1 MSGKLIY
8 RELCERER
16 SLPLFHRAWWLDV
29 ACGEHEWDVAVVC
42 KGNEVQATLPY
53 YIKRVRGFTYLV
65 QPPLTPFLGPWIRS
79 TGAKQANEYARQ
91 KDLMETL
98 IDKLP
103 KHDRYRQ
110 AWSPEVTN
118 WLPFYWRGFQQ
129 TTRYTYVLTGL
140 SDQEGIW
147 SGLRDNI
154 RREIRRAENRA
165 GVTVS
170 ANGSL
175 DDFLRLNAMTFA
187 RKGQRRRYSDDLVR
201 RLDAACAE
209 RECRRI
215 FIARDADGRAHAGAY
230 LVWDEHSAYYLMG
243 GIDPEVRGSGAMSLC
258 MWYAI
263 RFAANV
269 APRFDFEGSMLEPIE
284 RFFRSF
290 GAQQLPYFTVTRTV
304 SRIMRAGEAIRY
316 VFV

>member
-110 AWSPEVTN
+110 A
-118 WLPFYWRGFQQ
+118 
-129 TTRYTYVLTGL
+129 
-140 SDQEGIW
+140 
-147 SGLRDNI
+147 
-154 RREIRRAENRA
+154 
-165 GVTVS
+165 
-170 ANGSL
+170 
-175 DDFLRLNAMTFA
+175 
-187 RKGQRRRYSDDLVR
+187 
-201 RLDAACAE
+201 
-209 RECRRI
+209 
-215 FIARDADGRAHAGAY
+215 
-230 LVWDEHSAYYLMG
+230 
-243 GIDPEVRGSGAMSLC
+243 
-258 MWYAI
+258 
-263 RFAANV
+263 
-269 APRFDFEGSMLEPIE
+269 
-284 RFFRSF
+284 
-290 GAQQLPYFTVTRTV
+290 
-304 SRIMRAGEAIRY
+304 
-316 VFV
+316 